1 MTTKKENYD
10 VEFFESNKDLEKFL
24 NNPPKYVV
32 KIKKVH
38 WEENKVEL
46 VMDADVRE
54 EEMRTCPKCKQK
66 TLEFVDED
74 NMMGHFSG
82 RYCTN
87 PECHFDEIEAS
98 KPNWLIE
105 EERDDL
111 VHAGKGRY
119 LPCGTFER
127 ADEYGGY

>member
-1 MTTKKENYD
+1 MKQSYD
-10 VEFFESNKDLEKFL
+10 IESFESNTDLEKFL

-38 WEENKVEL
+38 WTRNDVEL
-46 VMDADVRE
+46 IVDAGALE

-66 TLEFVDED
+66 TLEYTDEE

-82 RYCTN
+82 PYCTN
-87 PECHFDEIEAS
+87 PECDFCEVESS
-98 KPNWLIE
+98 KPRWLVE
-105 EERDDL
+105 EERDSL
-111 VHAGKGRY
+111 VHAGKARY
-119 LPCGTFER
+119 LPCGTFEG